1 MARKCWVLF
10 LSALALSFPLRCR
23 SEGGSRWRIYR
34 AADGLA
40 DSSVVAVT
48 VSPRGNVWA
57 KHSSGPVSWLDGFQA
72 RSIPFSGGGNYP
84 VYESRSGQIWCLYAD
99 GVMEYRRDQ
108 WVQYPVSEIHAE
120 NQSSALRLVRPVP
133 LLPAERDHLLAVLP
147 GRLFGFDSAQNR
159 TIVLRQGRET
169 KIGRFKQM
177 VEGRDRGGW
186 VHGRHRP
193 AK

>member
-1 MARKCWVLF
+1 MARKFWVLF
-10 LSALALSFPLRCR
+10 LSALALSCSLRCR

-40 DSSVVAVT
+40 HSSLVAVT

-57 KHSSGPVSWLDGFQA
+57 KHSSGPASWLDGFQA
-72 RSIPFSGGGNYP
+72 RSIPFSGRGNYP

-108 WVQYPVSEIHAE
+108 WVQYPVSEIQAE

-147 GRLFGFDSAQNR
+147 DRLLEFDSGQNR
-159 TIVLRQGRET
+159 TSVLRQAIET
-169 KIGRFKQM
+169 KLGRFNEM
-177 VEGRDRGGW
+177 VEARTS
-186 VHGRHRP
+186 
-193 AK
+193 A